1 MARKIK
7 NLYLA
12 LERVVRVLPPPSF
25 LLLLL
30 SLSLSLSRVSFQ
42 SPTPV
47 LFAFCPPS
55 SVSLSLFLLLTLQ
68 FAPSRKIV
76 YIQPV
81 ARALSLECTRLD
93 SIKFIAINDN

>member
-25 LLLLL
+25 LLL
-30 SLSLSLSRVSFQ
+30 LSLSLSRVSFQ

>member
-30 SLSLSLSRVSFQ
+30 LSLSLSLASRFNPLLLSY
-42 SPTPV
+42 S
-47 LFAFCPPS
+47 LSAHLAL
-55 SVSLSLFLLLTLQ
+55 SLSLSLPPAHTPIRSLAQNRIYTTGRSCPL
-68 FAPSRKIV
+68 SGV
-76 YIQPV
+76 YS
-81 ARALSLECTRLD
+81 ARLD
-93 SIKFIAINDN
+93 

>member
-30 SLSLSLSRVSFQ
+30 SLSLSLASRFNPLLLSY
-42 SPTPV
+42 S
-47 LFAFCPPS
+47 LSAHLAL
-55 SVSLSLFLLLTLQ
+55 SLSLSLPPAHTPIRSLAQNRIYTTGRSCPL
-68 FAPSRKIV
+68 SGV
-76 YIQPV
+76 YS
-81 ARALSLECTRLD
+81 ARLD
-93 SIKFIAINDN
+93 

>member
-30 SLSLSLSRVSFQ
+30 SLSLSLSRLVSIPYSCLIRFL
-42 SPTPV
+42 PT
-47 LFAFCPPS
+47 
-55 SVSLSLFLLLTLQ
+55 
-68 FAPSRKIV
+68 
-76 YIQPV
+76 
-81 ARALSLECTRLD
+81 
-93 SIKFIAINDN
+93 